1 MNSRKMSRRSFLR
14 LTAGTSLSI
23 FGISTLAA
31 QCGAPPATQAPPPP
45 TQPPA
50 EAPTAAAKATEA
62 QVAQGSFNWMTWG
75 DHYVT
80 GQIENIAQTTKIQ
93 ANPTLFSDNSEAL
106 LKMQQVGGKQIDMV
120 SADALWVPVYHEQKL
135 VEPLDLEDFPVSKEL
150 YSLAREFKFWT
161 TPEGYLAYPFGWSPI
176 QIAYNPKYVTP
187 TPDSWQVL
195 WDPKFKGRIAM
206 ELQPFDVMAFMGKA
220 IGAAEPYNMTDE
232 ELAKAKQALKDLM
245 PNILKFVEQNVEVVQ
260 LLANETIWLG
270 TQNLGVEDRVKD
282 AGGPEVKA
290 FIPKEGTVGFIDGE
304 MIAIDAANRDVARA
318 FLNEAEKAEWIAEN
332 FIQFGRPLF
341 NEAAY
346 KLLDQKGEK
355 ERADRYLY
363 NQPEVAAN
371 MTLKGPAPRLEE
383 YINAF
388 NEATAG

>member
-1 MNSRKMSRRSFLR
+1 MSDKGISRRGFMR
-14 LTAGTSLSI
+14 LTAGAGL
-23 FGISTLAA
+23 GLL
-31 QCGAPPATQAPPPP
+31 GASVLTGCKPGGPAG
-45 TQPPA
+45 
-50 EAPTAAAKATEA
+50 K
-62 QVAQGSFNWMTWG
+62 AQGSFNWMTWG

-80 GQIENIAQTTKIQ
+80 GQLEKIAAEAKIQ

-106 LKMQQVGGKQIDMV
+106 LKMQQVGGKQIDMC

-135 VEPLDLEDFPVSKEL
+135 IEPLDLDDFPVSKEL

-176 QIAYNPKYVTP
+176 QVAYNPKYVTP
-187 TPDSWQVL
+187 APDSWQVL
-195 WDPKFKGRIAM
+195 WDPKFKQRIAM
-206 ELQPFDVMAFMGKA
+206 ELQPFDVMAFMGCA
-220 IGAAEPYNMTDE
+220 TGAKEPYNMTDE

-282 AGGPEVKA
+282 AGGPEIKA

-341 NEAAY
+341 NERAY
-346 KLLDQKGEK
+346 KLLEEKGHK

-363 NQPEVAAN
+363 NQPEVALRMN
-371 MTLKGPAPRLEE
+371 LKGPAPRLEE